1 MPTESIRAARQA
13 FLSERGAEM
22 TGSLLGPI
30 DVENSAFSA
39 EEDIAAYRSMLLIRR
54 FEEKAGQLYALQAI
68 HGACPLCIG
77 QEASIVGMVMEA
89 RKTDPVITGYRTHGA
104 LLARGVDPRL
114 VMAELTGRKS
124 GLAHGKG
131 GTARMFAP
139 EHHFY
144 GGHGNAGLGAPL
156 GAGLAFASR
165 YRGDDAVTLC
175 FYGDGAAA
183 RGRVLE
189 AYKAAAR
196 WALPIVFI
204 VDNNTAAPGA
214 SIVLGSVP
222 SAISESGRPFAIP
235 GEQVDGMDVRRVR
248 AAGRRAIERARRGDG
263 PTVLE
268 MLTYRYRGHGGMP
281 ARAGG
286 GAERRLEEADPVV
299 KARARLLASALLSER
314 ELKALE
320 KEVKETVTA
329 AAAFARA
336 EPAPEARDLLAS
348 VEA

>member
-1 MPTESIRAARQA
+1 MAGSVPGPS
-13 FLSERGAEM
+13 GAEC
-22 TGSLLGPI
+22 
-30 DVENSAFSA
+30 EAFSQD
-39 EEDIAAYRSMLLIRR
+39 EDIAAYRAMLLIRR

-68 HGACPLCIG
+68 QGACPLCIG
-77 QEASIVGMVMEA
+77 QEASIVGLMMEA
-89 RKTDPVITGYRTHGA
+89 RPTDPVITGYRTHGA
-104 LLARGVDPRL
+104 LLARGVDPRQ

-139 EHHFY
+139 EHAFY
-144 GGHGNAGLGAPL
+144 GGHGNAGLCAPL
-156 GAGLAFASR
+156 GTGLAFAAR
-165 YRGDDAVTLC
+165 YRDEDTVTLA

-196 WALPIVFI
+196 RALPIVFI

-214 SIVLGSVP
+214 SVVLGSVP

-235 GEQVDGMDVRRVR
+235 GEQVDGIDVRSVR
-248 AAGRRAIERARRGDG
+248 LAGRRAIERARRGDG

-286 GAERRLEEADPVV
+286 LGVRHIEDADPVV
-299 KARARLLASALLSER
+299 RTRARILASGSLSER
-314 ELKALE
+314 ALKALE
-320 KEVKETVTA
+320 KEIRDTVVA
-329 AAAFARA
+329 AAAFARG
-336 EPAPEARDLLAS
+336 EPAPEPGDLLAS